1 MPNSCRFD
9 LQAAIR
15 GVVCVTICTLTLVA
29 CAPGVTKDTSAENL
43 LPNLP
48 DYEVSDTTNIQDAI
62 AKVAGGAA
70 LVAGQPDQCLLNQ
83 TPVEASG
90 RRFYDAGVPGR
101 RVRQHAG
108 GRPVPL
114 QCGKRSARFE
124 GRIRGDYL
132 TR

>member
-70 LVAGQPDQCLLNQ
+70 LVAGQP
-83 TPVEASG
+83 EAAALV
-90 RRFYDAGVPGR
+90 AGVSTL
-101 RVRQHAG
+101 VNCYQQAG
-108 GRPVPL
+108 
-114 QCGKRSARFE
+114 AIE
-124 GRIRGDYL
+124 GRTYVNKADVTTAG
-132 TR
+132 